1 MLSKL
6 AERLYW
12 MARYI
17 ERVENTARLV
27 SVYDHLL
34 FDLPQEV
41 GISWYNLIILNG
53 AEPLFLDR
61 YKNRDERNVVKFL
74 LADDSNPSSLL
85 SSIRALRENVRTSR
99 DLLPQE
105 TWEIVNELYIF
116 ARDNIKQG
124 INRSRR
130 NQFLEQMVK
139 RCQQINGL
147 LNGTMSRDAA
157 SQFLSL
163 GCNLERADMLT
174 RLLDAGAAAL
184 LGDLDTDLNIQ
195 EVVWGNVLRSSS
207 AHMSYRRTVRSA
219 VRDRDVVAFLLEDPH
234 FPRSFQFCLNQVRD
248 ASGNLP
254 NGGEVIRC
262 IEKSLRAPYDLSK
275 SDALGA
281 KFREYLNQ
289 LQLELNEVHTCLS
302 ESWFPSY
309 ERSVI

>member
-6 AERLYW
+6 AERVYW

-27 SVYDHLL
+27 RVYDHLL

-41 GISWYNLIILNG
+41 GISWYNLIILNS
-53 AEPLFLDR
+53 AESLFLER
-61 YKNRDERNVVKFL
+61 YKNRDEYNVVKFL
-74 LADDSNPSSLL
+74 LADDSNPSSIL

-105 TWEIVNELYIF
+105 SWEIVNELYIF

-124 INRSRR
+124 INRRGR
-130 NQFLEQMVK
+130 NQFLEQIVT

-147 LNGTMSRDAA
+147 LSGTMSRDAA

-163 GCNLERADMLT
+163 GRNLERADMLT

-184 LGDLDTDLNIQ
+184 LNKQDTDVNIQ
-195 EVVWGNVLRSSS
+195 EVVWGNVLRSCS

-219 VRDRDVVAFLLEDPH
+219 VRERDVVAFLLEDPY
-234 FPRSFQFCLNQVRD
+234 FPRSFQFCLKQIRD
-248 ASGNLP
+248 ASGSLP
-254 NGGEVIRC
+254 KGSEVIHC
-262 IEKSLRAPYDLSK
+262 IEKSLVTPYDLNK
-275 SDALGA
+275 SDALGP
-281 KFREYLNQ
+281 KFRIYLNQ
-289 LQLELNEVHTCLS
+289 LQLELNEVHICLS
-302 ESWFPSY
+302 ESWFPAY
-309 ERSVI
+309 QRSAV

>member
-27 SVYDHLL
+27 SVYDQLL
-34 FDLPQEV
+34 LDLPKET
-41 GISWYNLIILNG
+41 GISWYNLIILNS
-53 AEPLFLDR
+53 AESLFLAR
-61 YKNRDERNVVKFL
+61 YENRNEHNVVKFL

-85 SSIRALRENVRTSR
+85 SSIRGLRENVRTSR
-99 DLLPQE
+99 DLLPRE
-105 TWEIVNELYIF
+105 TWKIVNELYIF
-116 ARDNIKQG
+116 ARDNIKLG

-130 NQFLEQMVK
+130 NQFLEEMVK

-157 SQFLSL
+157 SHFLSL
-163 GCNLERADMLT
+163 GCSLERADMLT
-174 RLLDAGAAAL
+174 RLLDAGAAVL
-184 LGDLDTDLNIQ
+184 LSDLDTDLNIQ

-219 VRDRDVVAFLLEDPH
+219 VEARDVVAFLLQDPY
-234 FPRSFQFCLNQVRD
+234 FPRSFQFCLNQVQEAAR
-248 ASGNLP
+248 SLP
-254 NGGEVIRC
+254 NGDEVSSY
-262 IEKSLRAPYDLSK
+262 IEKTLIEPYDLLK
-275 SDALGA
+275 DDALDA

-289 LQLELNEVHTCLS
+289 LQLELQQVHICIS
-302 ESWFPSY
+302 ECWFPSY
-309 ERSVI
+309 ERSAV